1 MSDVEMIA
9 GLYRRRGREWIVGA
23 LAFLDA
29 YGDGGSDALVGGG
42 ERDVPVF
49 GPVVRVS
56 PPVVASVRD
65 SGEYDFDSGAD
76 PERPKSRAELLAELA
91 AEGTL
96 QRDLGNGPGITYDQD
111 GNPTM
116 TAVPP
121 IPFDES
127 IYDRDNR
134 AGFNDHR
141 H

>member
-1 MSDVEMIA
+1 MSDAEMIA
-9 GLYRRRGREWIVGA
+9 DLYRRHGRDWIMGA
-23 LAFLDA
+23 VEVLEAA
-29 YGDGGSDALVGGG
+29 GR
-42 ERDVPVF
+42 RDTITRITDET
-49 GPVVRVS
+49 RVAHGTVTGT
-56 PPVVASVRD
+56 VVASVRD

-96 QRDLGNGPGITYDQD
+96 QRDLGNGPGITYDND